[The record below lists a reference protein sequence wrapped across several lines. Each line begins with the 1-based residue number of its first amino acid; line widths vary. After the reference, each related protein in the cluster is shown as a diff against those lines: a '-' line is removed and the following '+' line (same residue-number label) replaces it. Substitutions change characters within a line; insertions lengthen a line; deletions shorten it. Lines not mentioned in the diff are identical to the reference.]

1 MLGMNIKDLIG
12 EATEYDKKLALEEK
26 KPKSWCKSVSA
37 FANTFG
43 GALIFGISNEGM
55 VVGLE
60 NPEGDAEKI
69 SEVIKTRLDPMP
81 EFKLRFYQ
89 TEDGKV
95 LIILDVYK
103 GDETPYY
110 YSGDGVLEAYVRVGN
125 ESVKAT
131 ATELKRLVLRGKNT
145 SYDSQ
150 NSTYKAEDYA
160 FSKLKER
167 YKKWT
172 GNSFDDKDLIS
183 FGLVNEQ
190 GNLTNAGALL
200 ADESPIRC
208 SRLFCTRW
216 NGVNKSGGAVDALDD
231 AEYSGSVISLIE
243 NGEAFIK
250 RNCKMKW
257 RKTANSREE
266 MPEYVERSYHEA
278 LVNALA
284 HRDYL
289 VNGSEVHVDI
299 YDDRMEIYS
308 PGGMP
313 DGSMIQDRDPL
324 MVPST
329 RRNPVLA
336 DVFNRLGYMERKG
349 SGFGKIISGYEF
361 QINYDESKRPL
372 FRSDRYQFTVVM
384 PNLNYDVSHDFE
396 ENETMS
402 ESMSESMSK
411 LERTRMQIILHYLDT
426 NKEINSSI
434 AAKLLKVE
442 IKTASRLLL
451 KGEKLDIL
459 NSYGKTKNKVYFR
472 E

>member
-1 MLGMNIKDLIG
+1 M
-12 EATEYDKKLALEEK
+12 
-26 KPKSWCKSVSA
+26 
-37 FANTFG
+37 
-43 GALIFGISNEGM
+43 IFGISNEGM

-60 NPEGDAEKI
+60 NPEDDAEKI

-183 FGLVNEQ
+183 FGLVNER

-216 NGVNKSGGAVDALDD
+216 NGLNKSGGVVDALDD

-289 VNGSEVHVDI
+289 VNGSEVHIDI

-324 MVPST
+324 TVPST

-349 SGFGKIISGYEF
+349 SGFEF
-361 QINYDESKRPL
+361 QINYSEGKRPT

-384 PNLNYDVSHDFE
+384 PNLNYNVPQDVPQD
-396 ENETMS
+396 
-402 ESMSESMSK
+402 K
-411 LERTRMQIILHYLDT
+411 LDMQILDLIRKD
-426 NKEINSSI
+426 NKISTEKMAIALGVSSKTIKRHIKEMDNVCYVGRGFSGHWEITD
-434 AAKLLKVE
+434 KE
-442 IKTASRLLL
+442 
-451 KGEKLDIL
+451 
-459 NSYGKTKNKVYFR
+459 
-472 E
+472 

>member
-1 MLGMNIKDLIG
+1 M
-12 EATEYDKKLALEEK
+12 
-26 KPKSWCKSVSA
+26 
-37 FANTFG
+37 
-43 GALIFGISNEGM
+43 IFGITNEGM

-69 SEVIKTRLDPMP
+69 SETIKTRLDPIP
-81 EFKLRFYQ
+81 EFKLRFHK
-89 TEDGKV
+89 TEDGKTLV
-95 LIILDVYK
+95 VLDVYK

-150 NSTYKAEDYA
+150 NSTYKVEDYA

-190 GNLTNAGALL
+190 GDLTNAGALL

-216 NGVNKSGGAVDALDD
+216 NGLNKSGGAVDALDD

-289 VNGSEVHVDI
+289 VNGSEVHIDI

-324 MVPST
+324 TVPST

-361 QINYDESKRPL
+361 QINYNESKRPS

-384 PNLNYDVSHDFE
+384 PNLNYDVPQDFE
-396 ENETMS
+396 GNETMS
-402 ESMSESMSK
+402 ESMSESMSE

-442 IKTASRLLL
+442 IKTASRLLS
-451 KGEKLDIL
+451 KAEKLDIL
-459 NSYGKTKNKVYFR
+459 KSYGKTKNKVYFR

>member
-1 MLGMNIKDLIG
+1 M
-12 EATEYDKKLALEEK
+12 
-26 KPKSWCKSVSA
+26 
-37 FANTFG
+37 
-43 GALIFGISNEGM
+43 IFGITNEGM

-69 SEVIKTRLDPMP
+69 SETIKTRLDPIP
-81 EFKLRFYQ
+81 EFKLRFHQ

-95 LIILDVYK
+95 LVILDVYK

-150 NSTYKAEDYA
+150 NSTYKVDDYA

-190 GNLTNAGALL
+190 GDLTNAGALL

-216 NGVNKSGGAVDALDD
+216 NGLNKSGGAVDALDD

-289 VNGSEVHVDI
+289 VNGSEVHIDI

-324 MVPST
+324 TVPST

-361 QINYDESKRPL
+361 QINYNESKKPS

-384 PNLNYDVSHDFE
+384 PNLNYDVPRDFE
-396 ENETMS
+396 GNETMS
-402 ESMSESMSK
+402 ESMSE

-442 IKTASRLLL
+442 IKTSSRLLSKAAKLNIL
-451 KGEKLDIL
+451 K
-459 NSYGKTKNKVYFR
+459 SYGKTKNKVYFR